1 MITVSTAYAGLFL
14 HQGCHFIKF
23 FAINISVSIQIEK
36 TAKVNK
42 NIFYKNLIEFLDFCS
57 HSWKWGQNCWLHI
70 ISSILIEIIDIVFI
84 PECNFKVTPWSW
96 KETKPYELMDEECD
110 FWITK
115 RNLRIIHEHIVQKSR
130 KINERF
136 LKIRNLT
143 KKSYNNSTFVH
154 SNSKD
159 ILFHFLKVFPF
170 SATKKNM

>member
-1 MITVSTAYAGLFL
+1 MITVSAAYAGLFL

-23 FAINISVSIQIEK
+23 FAINISVSVQIEK

-42 NIFYKNLIEFLDFCS
+42 NIFYKNLIEYLELCS
-57 HSWKWGQNCWLHI
+57 HSWKWEQNCWLHI

-96 KETKPYELMDEECD
+96 KETKQYELMDEECD

-115 RNLRIIHEHIVQKSR
+115 RNLG
-130 KINERF
+130 KINGRV

-143 KKSYNNSTFVH
+143 KKSCNNYTFVH

-170 SATKKNM
+170 SVTKKNM